1 MYTYNIM
8 KQADEKIFY
17 NICKRIEAGIENVEK
32 KQLLEDVDGTLIQL
46 YDIGGKE
53 IKVVND
59 IEVDAVYVDS
69 EIPLN
74 KI

>member
-1 MYTYNIM
+1 MKIYHLAKILKVLVGIALSTYLFLLVIFNLQPI
-8 KQADEKIFY
+8 KNVWINEIEK
-17 NICKRIEAGIENVEK
+17 GISNAINSKV
-32 KQLLEDVDGTLIQL
+32 
-46 YDIGGKE
+46 
-53 IKVVND
+53 VVND

>member
-17 NICKRIEAGIENVEK
+17 NICKRIEAGIKNVEK

-53 IKVVND
+53 VKVVND

-69 EIPLN
+69 EISLN

>member
-53 IKVVND
+53 VKVVND

>member
-32 KQLLEDVDGTLIQL
+32 KQLLEDVDGTLVQL

>member
-17 NICKRIEAGIENVEK
+17 NICKRIEAGIKNVEK